1 MRFLR
6 LMAIGVVLLVL
17 VGAVLGTAC
26 AGAEGEQGPQ
36 GGDGVGIQN
45 VASNGDGT
53 VTISLTDGS
62 TYTTDMVTGPQGPQG
77 VKGDTGAQ
85 GIQGVKGDN
94 GAQGVQGIQGA
105 KGDTGAQGPQG
116 AIGTNMIVASG
127 MVGRVTSE
135 NVSGTIMKSYNV
147 DSFVL
152 GHFVQT
158 VYRAPSEASVVS
170 LNTQN
175 VYSYTIKLSGIYY
188 TTGNYIVLTSILEP
202 QGYWIGLR
210 GYDYFEPIQTCYVSA
225 DGAGNLKI
233 KDYGCGFSFVV
244 LAVP

>member
-116 AIGTNMIVASG
+116 ANGTNMIIASG
-127 MVGRVTSE
+127 MVGTTSNYVGGE
-135 NVSGTIMKSYNV
+135 LVKGYNV
-147 DSFVL
+147 ESCVL
-152 GHFVQT
+152 GYFVENLGTVADPLLQT
-158 VYRAPSEASVVS
+158 VYFH
-170 LNTQN
+170 
-175 VYSYTIKLSGIYY
+175 TIKLSGIYY

-202 QGYWIGLR
+202 RGYWVMLSG
-210 GYDYFEPIQTCYVSA
+210 IQHIDLIQACYVSA